1 MSTTLSVLSIEPNA
15 QDARKLSLC
24 LAQCAAFQTDFHHQ
38 PDPAV
43 ALRRLGRLHVDV
55 LFIDDD
61 MPAVTGCEVIR
72 AARAAGE
79 VRTIVATSGGEAC
92 DYLAADLIRAG
103 ADAYLHKRDLSP
115 SFVHTV
121 IARARAA
128 ARQRTTHVTLRKEA
142 LRGMLGSPR
151 TLALR

>member
-1 MSTTLSVLSIEPNA
+1 MSNELSVLVIDPVAE
-15 QDARKLSLC
+15 DARRLELC
-24 LAQCAAFQTDFHHQ
+24 LAQCVAFTVDFHHQ

-43 ALRRLGRLHVDV
+43 ALRRLGRLHIDV
-55 LFIDDD
+55 LFIDDA

-72 AARAAGE
+72 AARSAGE
-79 VRTIVATSGGEAC
+79 VRTIIATSGGEAC

-115 SFVHTV
+115 GFVQTV
-121 IARARAA
+121 LARARAA

-142 LRGMLGSPR
+142 LRGLLGSPR